1 MKRLLLTLLALSA
14 TSAYAQDVSL
24 PEFERV
30 ALDNGTV
37 LLLAEKHDLPLIAMQ
52 AVVRG
57 GTVADP
63 AGSEGLTA
71 LLATLM
77 QKGAGDRDAAEF
89 AEAAAA
95 VGGSIGVGAS
105 REYVA
110 VSADFLSRDA
120 ELMIELVA
128 DTLMR
133 PILDADEFT
142 KEQQR
147 SIAMIQS
154 AKSGNPRTLLGAYG
168 NAFLYGDHVYAHST
182 FGSET
187 SLEAITHASLLEHYE
202 TSFGGDRL
210 IISVVGDFD
219 TAAMQA
225 RLTQVFGSWPAATAA
240 LPEVAAPERIEGK
253 RVLLVDKPGSAQTY
267 FWIGNLSVPLD
278 YPQRAELEIA
288 NTLFGGRFTSMLNT
302 ALRVESGLTYGARS
316 RVDQLVAGGTA
327 TIRSYTQTGSTVEA
341 IDLAV
346 DVLSSLHTRGVD
358 EEMIASARNYIMGQY
373 PPSLETVSS
382 LAGML
387 AWLEAQGLERAYI
400 DEYGAALAEVTP
412 VSAHNTISDVYPVS
426 DDLVVILIGDAEAI
440 REDVQK
446 YGPVTEVSITEPH
459 FGPYQ

>member
-1 MKRLLLTLLALSA
+1 MRRLLLSLLAFVA
-14 TSAYAQDVSL
+14 AVANAQDVSL
-24 PEFERV
+24 PEYERV
-30 ALDNGTV
+30 ELDNGTV

-63 AGSEGLTA
+63 DGSEGLTA

-77 QKGAGDRDAAEF
+77 QKGAGDRNAAEF
-89 AEAAAA
+89 AETAAA
-95 VGGSIGVGAS
+95 VGGSIGVGAN

-110 VSADFLSRDA
+110 VSADFLSRDT

-133 PILDADEFT
+133 PLLDAEEFD

-154 AKSGNPRTLLGAYG
+154 AKSGNPRALLGAYG
-168 NAFLYGDHVYAHST
+168 NAFLFGEHAYGNST

-187 SLEAITHASLLEHYE
+187 SLAAISHESLLQHYAG
-202 TSFGGDRL
+202 SFGGDRL

-225 RLTQVFGSWPAATAA
+225 RLAQVFGEWPAATAA
-240 LPEVAAPERIEGK
+240 LPEISAPEHGPGN

-267 FWIGNLSVPLD
+267 FWIGNLSVPLG

-302 ALRVESGLTYGARS
+302 ALRVESGLTYGAGS
-316 RVDQLVAGGTA
+316 RVDQLVAGGSA
-327 TIRSYTQTGSTVEA
+327 TIRSYTQTGSTIEA

-346 DVLSSLHTRGVD
+346 EVLGGLHTRGVD
-358 EEMIASARNYIMGQY
+358 EDMITSARNYIMGQF

-382 LAGML
+382 LSGML
-387 AWLEAQGLERAYI
+387 AWLEAQGLDRAYI
-400 DEYGAALAEVTP
+400 DEFGAALGEVTP
-412 VSAHNTISDVYPVS
+412 VSTHNVISDVYPTA
-426 DDLVVILIGDAEAI
+426 DNLVFILIGDAEAI

-446 YGPVTEVSITEPH
+446 YGSVTEASITEPH